1 MGIALLA
8 RAAQVGVDLVETGEI
23 ANETVLG
30 APGGFAARTEIASLE
45 EALIADD
52 GRAHGAVLVRT
63 GAQQERFL
71 MPESE
76 AHSLIV

>member
-8 RAAQVGVDLVETGEI
+8 GTSEIGIDIVETGEV
-23 ANETVLG
+23 AEETVMG
-30 APGGFAARTEIASLE
+30 APGGLATRVEIASLE

-52 GRAHGAVLVRT
+52 GRAHGSVLVRAGT
-63 GAQQERFL
+63 QQERFL